1 MSQMIACPSCH
12 SPIEVT
18 EILRAQITAEV
29 RSENEAAARRQ
40 QAELS
45 EMRRKL
51 DAEQEA
57 IESAREDI
65 QQQVK
70 NLLET
75 QRSELL
81 AKAKREAMQAVGVEM
96 KDRETELS
104 ELKSKLSEANN
115 RELAFRK
122 RERELETAKK
132 ELELEVARQID
143 AERTRIRD
151 EAKQQLD
158 EEHQLKDAEKDKKIS
173 DLAAKIKD
181 LQRKV
186 EQGSQQLQGEVQ
198 ELVLEQLLE
207 TAFPS
212 DRIEPIAKGVSGG
225 DNVQRVLNNAGTI
238 CGSILWESKRTKNWS
253 NAWLAKA
260 RDDQRTART
269 DCVVIVTEAMPEC
282 VRNFEKIEGVW
293 VCSWSAAKALATVL
307 RFGLLEVGKARIAMQ
322 DQHEKTELVY
332 NYLTGTEFQQRVN
345 GVVEALI
352 SMQSDLDS
360 EKRSTKRLWS
370 KREKQ
375 ILRAVGNLASFYGD
389 LQGFIGTSLPTIE
402 GLDVPR
408 IGGATEM
415 SETDEKHVL
424 RK

>member
-57 IESAREDI
+57 IESARESI

-96 KDRETELS
+96 KDRDTELA
-104 ELKSKLSEANN
+104 ELKTKLSAAND

-122 RERELETAKK
+122 RERELETAKE
-132 ELELEVARQID
+132 ELELKVARQID
-143 AERTRIRD
+143 AERTRIRE
-151 EAKQQLD
+151 EAKHQL
-158 EEHQLKDAEKDKKIS
+158 EEQHQLKDAEKDKKIS

-198 ELVLEQLLE
+198 ELALEQLLE
-207 TAFPS
+207 AAFPS
-212 DRIEPIAKGVSGG
+212 DRIEPVGKGVNGG
-225 DNVQRVLNNAGTI
+225 DNVQRVQNNGGAI

-253 NAWLAKA
+253 HAWLAKA
-260 RDDQRTART
+260 RDDQRAART
-269 DCVVIVTEAMPEC
+269 DCVVIVTEAMPEG
-282 VRNFEKIEGVW
+282 VRSFEKIEGVW
-293 VCSWSAAKALATVL
+293 VCSWSTAKALATAL

-322 DQHEKTELVY
+322 DQHEKAKLVY
-332 NYLTGTEFQQRVN
+332 NYMTGTEFQQRVT

-352 SMQSDLDS
+352 SMQVDLDS

-375 ILRAVGNLASFYGD
+375 ILRAVGNMASFYGD

-402 GLDVPR
+402 GLNVPVF
-408 IGGATEM
+408 EC
-415 SETDEKHVL
+415 DNDDLLLK
-424 RK
+424 